1 MRTYLLKTIH
11 RIAKRITTWTSPSNL
26 EAVQPKS
33 KAPEEAE
40 EPEEEKEASEESEE
54 DSSSESYYHTVHAW
68 ENQQTPPIIP
78 ANPNLIEPDE
88 KELDAFLFRY
98 DAWDVDEN

>member
-11 RIAKRITTWTSPSNL
+11 RIANKITTWTAPSKI
-26 EAVQPKS
+26 EAAQS

-40 EPEEEKEASEESEE
+40 EEKEEASEEESEE
-54 DSSSESYYHTVHAW
+54 SSESYYHTVHAW
-68 ENQQTPPIIP
+68 ENQQPPPIIP